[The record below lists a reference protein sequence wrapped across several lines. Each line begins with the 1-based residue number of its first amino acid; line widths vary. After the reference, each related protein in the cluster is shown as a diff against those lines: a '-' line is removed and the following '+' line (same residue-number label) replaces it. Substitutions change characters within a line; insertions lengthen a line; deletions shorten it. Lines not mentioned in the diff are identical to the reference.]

1 MVTAAQMRAARA
13 LIGLS
18 QAELARRAGV
28 SIPTIKRCESD
39 SERTAVVSADTQ
51 DKVRAVL
58 HAEGVEFTNGNYP
71 GVRLRRP

>member
-1 MVTAAQMRAARA
+1 MRAARA

-39 SERTAVVSADTQ
+39 SERAAVVSAETQ
-51 DKVRAVL
+51 DKIRAVL
-58 HAEGVEFTNGNYP
+58 EGEGVEFTNGNHP
-71 GVRLRRP
+71 GVRLLRP

>member
-39 SERTAVVSADTQ
+39 SERAAAVASETQ
-51 DKVRAVL
+51 DRVRTVL
-58 HAEGVEFTNGNYP
+58 EAEGVEFTNGKHP
-71 GVRLRRP
+71 GVKLVRP